1 MCNPMEKNPWKKTK
15 VCIIDDADD
24 IREIYSV
31 KFLTED
37 YDVVSAKDGEE
48 GLRVVRSEKPDV
60 ILLDLQMPVKDGF
73 AVLEELRDD
82 AELKRIPVLILSNV
96 DDEETFK
103 RAGEFE
109 TRFYLIKSL
118 VTPQKVV
125 DTVREAL
132 RSSL

>member
-1 MCNPMEKNPWKKTK
+1 MEKSPWKKTK

-82 AELKRIPVLILSNV
+82 AELRRIPVLILSNV
-96 DDEETFK
+96 DDERTFK
-103 RAGEFE
+103 KAGAFE

>member
-1 MCNPMEKNPWKKTK
+1 MEQNPWKKTK

-31 KFLTED
+31 KFMTED

-48 GLRVVRSEKPDV
+48 GLRVVRAEKPDV

-96 DDEETFK
+96 DDEQTFK
-103 RAGEFE
+103 KAGAFE

>member
-1 MCNPMEKNPWKKTK
+1 MEKNPWKKTK

-82 AELKRIPVLILSNV
+82 AELRRIPVLILSNV
-96 DDEETFK
+96 DDERTFK
-103 RAGEFE
+103 KAGAFE

>member
-1 MCNPMEKNPWKKTK
+1 MEKSLWKKTK
-15 VCIIDDADD
+15 VCIIDDDDD

-31 KFLTED
+31 KFMTED

-48 GLRVVRSEKPDV
+48 GLRVLRAEKPDI

-82 AELKRIPVLILSNV
+82 AELKRIPVIILSNV
-96 DDEETFK
+96 DDEQAFK
-103 RAGEFE
+103 KAGAFE

-118 VTPQKVV
+118 VTLQKVV

-132 RSSL
+132 RSSV

>member
-1 MCNPMEKNPWKKTK
+1 MKKDPWKKTK
-15 VCIIDDADD
+15 VCIIDDGDD

-31 KFLTED
+31 KFMTED

-48 GLRVVRSEKPDV
+48 GLRVVRAEKPDV

-96 DDEETFK
+96 DDEQTFRK
-103 RAGEFE
+103 AGKFD

-125 DTVREAL
+125 DTVREAI

>member
-1 MCNPMEKNPWKKTK
+1 MEKNPWGKTK

-48 GLRVVRSEKPDV
+48 GLRLIREEKPDV

-73 AVLEELRDD
+73 AVLKELRDD
-82 AELKRIPVLILSNV
+82 AELKHIPVLILSNV
-96 DDEETFK
+96 DDEQTFK
-103 RAGEFE
+103 KVGSFE

-132 RSSL
+132 RFSL

>member
-1 MCNPMEKNPWKKTK
+1 MEKNPWRKTK

-31 KFLTED
+31 KFMTED

-48 GLRVVRSEKPDV
+48 GLRIVRAEKPDV

-82 AELKRIPVLILSNV
+82 AELRRIPVLILSNV
-96 DDEETFK
+96 DDERTFK
-103 RAGEFE
+103 KAGAFE

>member
-1 MCNPMEKNPWKKTK
+1 MEKNPWKKTK
-15 VCIIDDADD
+15 VCIIDDDEN

-37 YDVVSAKDGEE
+37 FDVVSAGDGDE
-48 GLRVVRSEKPDV
+48 GLRVARAERPDI
-60 ILLDLQMPVKDGF
+60 ILLDIQMPVKGGF
-73 AVLEELRDD
+73 EVLKELHDD
-82 AELKRIPVLILSNV
+82 KELMRIPVIILSNV
-96 DDEETFK
+96 DDEEAFRK
-103 RAGEFE
+103 AGKFE

-132 RSSL
+132 RLSL